1 METVGDDLLEWDG
14 EQPGA
19 PPRLCHHRGPG
30 LHGGPRHLA
39 ARMLVSVGERDTAV
53 HDQARRATAGLPR
66 VTVVSLPGRG
76 HGEAIARSD
85 LALPHSQRSLASN
98 TDRSMTF
105 VKPLR
110 NRTAS

>member
-1 METVGDDLLEWDG
+1 
-14 EQPGA
+14 
-19 PPRLCHHRGPG
+19 
-30 LHGGPRHLA
+30 
-39 ARMLVSVGERDTAV
+39 
-53 HDQARRATAGLPR
+53 